1 MSPGHPFILSPHP
14 PTHPTNGLMNLDDLD
29 YFRSVDATHLL
40 RHIDAFPEQVEAA
53 WAHAQTLA
61 LPENYRAATHV
72 LIAGRGDSAI
82 AGELARSAA
91 PEAALPITLWRQGHL
106 PAWVNAQTLVMAIS
120 FSGNTAETV
129 AVAEAALARGAYVLT
144 LSTDGKLAALNGAT
158 AWQLKT
164 DGDSRTAVSELAIW
178 ALAALVK
185 LGAAQDKAAEVA
197 EAVNALKVQ
206 QASLRAESPVMKNP
220 AKRMAGQIMNR
231 YAALFVNDELAP
243 AGRYWQS
250 KINQFAKAWAQYIP
264 LAEADHAMQGSVFP
278 EALVEKY
285 MALWLR
291 GPRPSAQSDAVR
303 MHFMTSGF
311 NTDFITASGQSALAQ
326 LFTLAHYGDYVAYY
340 LAMCYGVDPAAV
352 I

>member
-1 MSPGHPFILSPHP
+1 
-14 PTHPTNGLMNLDDLD
+14 MNLDNLPR
-29 YFRSVDATHLL
+29 FRE
-40 RHIDAFPEQVEAA
+40 IDTTNLITQIEALPNRVEAA

-61 LPENYRAATHV
+61 LPDGFRVATHV
-72 LIAGRGDSAI
+72 LIVGRGDSAI
-82 AGELARSAA
+82 AGELARYAA
-91 PEAALPITLWRQGHL
+91 LESHLPITLWRENYL
-106 PAWVNAQTLVMAIS
+106 PVWVNTHTLVVAIS

-129 AVAEAALARGAYVLT
+129 AVAEAAVERGASVLT
-144 LSTDGKLAALNGAT
+144 ISTGGKLAALNNT
-158 AWQLKT
+158 LAWSILRQAQ
-164 DGDSRTAVSELAIW
+164 DAVDNSRTAVGELAIL

-197 EAVNALKVQ
+197 EAVSELKTQ
-206 QASLRAESPVMKNP
+206 QTNLCAESPVMKNP

-291 GPRPSAQSDAVR
+291 GSRPSAQSDAVR
-303 MHFMTSGF
+303 AHFMTSGF
-311 NTDFITASGQSALAQ
+311 NTDFVAASGQSALAQ
-326 LFTLAHYGDYVAYY
+326 LLTLAQYGDYVAYY
-340 LAMCYGVDPAAV
+340 LAMCYGVDPAV
-352 I
+352 KV